1 MLADGRF
8 TSSQT
13 TTSHESMKEILVN
26 QWGADPDRV
35 QFVADSLA
43 ERRSRFHSALTA
55 ARQVDIFEFTGTW
68 GVERNAIQT
77 AVDTFTV
84 SLNGQE
90 TQMPSS
96 KRVLM
101 RAFALLLLA
110 LVVRGPDSAHASTA
124 SGDSIHTC
132 VVFDYEQWRREHP
145 LPAAKR
151 PADLNVGEPRT
162 VRMIYFLPNDWPYRA
177 DVVDSIKTVIKQSQ
191 TFYREQMKAH
201 GYGDRTFAF
210 ESDAQGEPLVHRVDG
225 RHPFSHYDN
234 TLGNAVVAELERTFD
249 LDSNVYFIVLGT
261 DKLREGTGRSVGG
274 VAEWRTKNGGY
285 ALTSD
290 RFRLFVVSHELGHA
304 FGLHH
309 DFRDNRYIM
318 SYGGRQRST
327 LSSCAAEYLAVH
339 AYFNADNPT
348 LEGEPPSV
356 ELTSSNRYRTGAT
369 RIPVQLQVTDP
380 DGVHQVA
387 LIVRGFAN
395 REVVACRS
403 VSGSKEAVIEFD
415 YDGAIPSDGAT
426 VLSDSQVHI
435 IYVDAIDKR
444 GNVRFE
450 SYGLAEISASLIA
463 TWKGHRAWV
472 ESVSFS
478 ADGSVLASSSW
489 TDETVKLWDVAKRQH
504 NATFEGRTM
513 FTFIPNGATLVVGGG
528 DDWIDIWDVA
538 AERKV
543 ATLQGIDAGFKIAI
557 SPDGTILAN
566 AEFDNMVGLWDV
578 ATRRRITILKGHTAL
593 VPTMS
598 FAPDGT
604 MLASGSHDNTVRL
617 WDVATGRNIATFEV
631 QDFGV
636 WSVAFSPDGTT
647 LAVGTFKAVELWD
660 VASRERVAAIKQKG
674 GVNSVTY
681 SADGFVIASAASDYT
696 VKLWDAATRRN
707 IATFPNTAL
716 VNSVS
721 FSSDRKTLASGA
733 HDGTIALWDVSE
745 WTRPLPDFNGD
756 GMVGFS
762 DFVQF
767 AGKFGLSQGDAAFDA
782 RFDLDDDGTV
792 GFGDFVIFAGRFG
805 QSASPAG

>member
-1 MLADGRF
+1 MR
-8 TSSQT
+8 
-13 TTSHESMKEILVN
+13 
-26 QWGADPDRV
+26 
-35 QFVADSLA
+35 
-43 ERRSRFHSALTA
+43 
-55 ARQVDIFEFTGTW
+55 
-68 GVERNAIQT
+68 
-77 AVDTFTV
+77 
-84 SLNGQE
+84 
-90 TQMPSS
+90 SS

-101 RAFALLLLA
+101 RAFVLFVLA

-124 SGDSIHTC
+124 PGDSVHTC

-145 LPAAKR
+145 RPAAKR

-177 DVVDSIKTVIKQSQ
+177 EVVDSMKTVIKQSQ

-201 GYGDRTFAF
+201 GHGDRTFAI
-210 ESDAQGEPLVHRVDG
+210 ETDGQGRPLVHRVDG
-225 RHPFSHYDN
+225 QHPFSHYDN
-234 TLGNAVVAELERTFD
+234 TLGTAVLAELERTFD
-249 LDSNVYFIVLGT
+249 LDSNVYFIVLGANA
-261 DKLREGTGRSVGG
+261 LRQGDGASAGAVG
-274 VAEWRTKNGGY
+274 ARRTKNSGHLL
-285 ALTSD
+285 APD
-290 RFRLFVVSHELGHA
+290 RYSSWVVSHELGHA
-304 FGLHH
+304 FGLLH

-339 AYFNADNPT
+339 TYFNADSPT
-348 LEGEPPSV
+348 IEGEPPTV

-369 RIPVQLQVTDP
+369 RVPVQLQVTDP

-387 LIVRGFAN
+387 LYARGFASL
-395 REVVACRS
+395 EKVACRS
-403 VSGSKEAVIEFD
+403 VGGKREAVIEFD

-426 VLSDSQVHI
+426 NLSDSPVHTF
-435 IYVDAIDKR
+435 YVEALDIR
-444 GNVRFE
+444 GDERFE
-450 SYGLAEISASLIA
+450 RFALAEISPSNIA
-463 TWKGHRAWV
+463 TWKGHTDWV

-478 ADGSVLASSSW
+478 ANGSVLASSSRA
-489 TDETVKLWDVAKRQH
+489 DNTVKLWTVANRQL
-504 NATFEGRTM
+504 NATFEGRTS
-513 FTFIPNGATLVVGGG
+513 FTSNGATLAVGGG
-528 DDWIDIWDVA
+528 DNWIDIWDVA

-543 ATLQGIDAGFKIAI
+543 ATLQGIAAGSKIAI
-557 SPDGTILAN
+557 SPDGVILAN
-566 AEFDNMVGLWDV
+566 AEFDNRVDIWDV
-578 ATRRRITILKGHTAL
+578 ATRRRIAILKGHMKSVTA
-593 VPTMS
+593 MS

-660 VASRERVAAIKQKG
+660 VDARERIAAIEEQG
-674 GVNSVTY
+674 GVNSVAY
-681 SADGFVIASAASDYT
+681 SADGVVIASAAYDNT

-707 IATFPNTAL
+707 IATFPITAV

-733 HDGTIALWDVSE
+733 QDGTIALYDVSK

-767 AGKFGLSQGDAAFDA
+767 AAKFGLSRSDEKFDG
-782 RFDLDDDGTV
+782 RFDLDGNGKI
-792 GFGDFVIFAGRFG
+792 GFNDFLIFAGAFG
-805 QSASPAG
+805 KSAA